1 MTAPG
6 EVDYIDHTLYPAVE
20 FGRSCSKADAE
31 RGAKVRDLVFTLC
44 EVALNAATWRTS
56 GAKLW

>member
-1 MTAPG
+1 MAPG

-20 FGRSCSKADAE
+20 FSWSCSKVDAG
-31 RGAKVRDLVFTLC
+31 RGTEGRDLVFTLHKL
-44 EVALNAATWRTS
+44 ALNAATWRTS

>member
-6 EVDYIDHTLYPAVE
+6 EVDYIDHTLYPAAE
-20 FGRSCSKADAE
+20 FSRSCSKTDAE
-31 RGAKVRDLVFTLC
+31 RGTKGRDLVFTPC
-44 EVALNAATWRTS
+44 ELALNAATWRTS

>member
-20 FGRSCSKADAE
+20 FSWSCSKADAE
-31 RGAKVRDLVFTLC
+31 RGAEGRDLVFYS
-44 EVALNAATWRTS
+44 V
-56 GAKLW
+56 